1 MKRSLKSP
9 VTLVLIPL
17 SCLIL
22 FSGCNLTSSER
33 IQAMQSMV
41 AEAQQQSSQ
50 MDQDL
55 QTLKTTMSEMRA
67 QLDRPDLKPEDREKI
82 ESLIADTLTRTEQ
95 VIAKK
100 QEIDAAIG
108 NWKAKID
115 SAIEHGSNVG
125 DEITLWA
132 EGLKEV
138 STTVPAPL
146 GVWVGLIGTFLGA
159 VGVGVSRRYKTQ
171 LNAEKT
177 NTVSVVS
184 SVNKLLASP
193 VVANTEQAKQILL
206 ANQSGAAIDRVREI
220 KAEKT

>member
-1 MKRSLKSP
+1 MKKSFSL
-9 VTLVLIPL
+9 
-17 SCLIL
+17 LIL
-22 FSGCNLTSSER
+22 FACLLHFSGCNLTSSDR

-55 QTLKTTMSEMRA
+55 QTLKDAMAEMRT
-67 QLDRPDLKPEDREKI
+67 QLDRPDLKPEDWEKI
-82 ESLIADTLTRTEQ
+82 ESLIADTLEKTEL

-100 QEIDAAIG
+100 QQIDIAIG

-115 SAIEHGSNVG
+115 AAIEHGSNVG
-125 DEITLWA
+125 DELTLWA
-132 EGLKEV
+132 EGLKEI
-138 STTVPAPL
+138 STTVPSPL

-184 SVNKLLASP
+184 SVNKLLDSP
-193 VVANTEQAKQILL
+193 VVANTEQAKAILL

-220 KAEKT
+220 KTKKA